1 MKTLGKRFK
10 RLVTVIWGD
19 GETNDLWKQIIKCSI
34 ACTASIIAVIT
45 PQAVQALGSATF
57 LAPMATT
64 FAHPGQRL
72 GTMIESLLMLL
83 LGSLLGLGWSILGT
97 FLASLVLEENPTAA
111 YAIRGLFFAVAS
123 MFHGYIRSASPRL
136 FLFVAFFL
144 ISCLIVLLHDT
155 PQVSWRL
162 FTNTYYPILIG
173 AGISFFVNLLMFP
186 ELSSSYLG
194 LSTID
199 ALCET
204 MDTLTRATHWFIT
217 PGGNFHEEMDQITL
231 TMTHTAKSLP
241 IKPKQKK
248 GRVRE
253 CLSRLLEPFPNP
265 FRPPQNRYRA
275 STEPVSLTNLSNLA
289 KKKDKLR
296 ARLSRCKAAQR
307 EVNYELSYSVL
318 PPSSMKP
325 LSTRQ
330 MSNLVQNTLTI
341 IGACENKY
349 LVLKNDDRYEDDD
362 VLSSERS
369 SSEHA
374 GIRRMNTF
382 DNYLQKVE
390 QAKPVREIEASSANM
405 LESIVERIRE
415 PVREFETRMKEAVR
429 LVIVCVAYCYDVRW
443 LPSGAPAPKGI
454 HLEELDFR
462 IDLFVEAI
470 SNFDSSCTMEL
481 RRSAMDKS
489 GHSIDFMPRLE
500 TFLISSFVLG
510 LRQSATHVLEMLKH
524 VRKNVEQRKARKNRV
539 SLWFPQHTNIQQWL
553 TSGGESD
560 GFVLPQAA
568 RKQARRGKAPPGSKS
583 KSHTQHEVEDGKPVP
598 AKVPDE
604 ERGIRFAEPEPQTE
618 QRSAIES
625 RQETE
630 RSDSMTTSRLLKMRG
645 KAADILEWIQDSEDL
660 LYACKITVALLLL
673 SWPALTSSC
682 NAWYQSVRGVWA
694 PMQLFLVFEVAIGT
708 SFHVFVVRLIG
719 VLIGCTIGFLSHLIG
734 SGSKVAMVFILII
747 GIVPSFYVQLG
758 TRYVKAGMVAIVSMV
773 VVALSAMG
781 GYDTALENFYQR
793 LTAFIIGGTV
803 ALVVELILFPV
814 RARDRLVESLSA
826 SVKQIE
832 NMQYAMA
839 VGLDSPIKPDFR
851 DPGLHK
857 RFVHARNK
865 ARGALAAAQTFLPF
879 CSTEPRLK
887 GSFKPLEFLY
897 REMVFV
903 LHQIIDRMDTAV
915 LLRKEYGSSILED
928 LNPQVHAYRRNV
940 ASSITLTLFSVSEAL
955 KLWQPLPQFLPSS
968 RLAQLRL
975 INHVREVVT
984 SRSGTQT
991 PAGGPPSI
999 LNENGELADQIAYLI
1014 TQKRFLSW
1022 NASTSGQM
1030 EIVEYLEELVI
1041 LTKHLVGV
1049 NAFRS
1054 GLLEKPSYDN
1064 YQKRTHANRL
1074 PLSRMPTAESDTAGV
1089 PAEEVPTAPSAFG
1102 PIESRASG
1110 LQRTQTIRRAGHLGE
1125 RLDRTEG
1132 NEKAVDSDSEEDI
1145 PMSLQRVGSRLCD
1158 NNTLIRRRTI
1168 TLSQD
1173 SR

>member
-1 MKTLGKRFK
+1 MKTLGKSLK

-19 GETNDLWKQIIKCSI
+19 VETNDLWKQIIKCSI
-34 ACTASIIAVIT
+34 ACTLSIIAVIT
-45 PQAVQALGSATF
+45 PRADQALGTATF

-72 GTMIESLLMLL
+72 GVMIESLLMVL
-83 LGSLLGLGWSILGT
+83 LGSLLGLGWSILGI
-97 FLASLVLEENPTAA
+97 FLASLISEENLTAA
-111 YAIRGLFFAVAS
+111 YAIRGIFLAVAS
-123 MFHGYIRSASPRL
+123 MLHGYIRSASPRV

-144 ISCLIVLLHDT
+144 ISCLVVLLHSN
-155 PQVSWRL
+155 PQVSWKL
-162 FTNTYYPILIG
+162 FINVYYPILIG
-173 AGISFFVNLLMFP
+173 CGISFFVNLLMFP

-204 MDTLTRATHWFIT
+204 MDTLTRATHWFVT
-217 PGGNFHEEMDQITL
+217 PGGNSYEELDQITL

-241 IKPKQKK
+241 IKPKQKN
-248 GRVRE
+248 GCVRKF
-253 CLSRLLEPFPNP
+253 LSRLSKPFPNP
-265 FRPPQNRYRA
+265 FRPPQNRYKA
-275 STEPVSLTNLSNLA
+275 STEPVGLTNLSSLA

-296 ARLSRCKAAQR
+296 ARLARCKAAQR
-307 EVNYELSYSVL
+307 EVNYELSISAL

-325 LSTRQ
+325 LSTLQ
-330 MSNLVQNTLTI
+330 MGNLVQNTITI

-349 LVLKNDDRYEDDD
+349 VVLENDDRYEDDD
-362 VLSSERS
+362 VSSSERS

-382 DNYLQKVE
+382 DNYVQKVE
-390 QAKPVREIEASSANM
+390 QAKPVREIEASSANL

-415 PVREFETRMKEAVR
+415 PVREFEAQMKEAVR

-462 IDLFVEAI
+462 IDLFIEAI
-470 SNFDSSCTMEL
+470 TNFDSSCTMEL

-510 LRQSATHVLEMLKH
+510 LRQSATQVLQMLKH
-524 VRKNVEQRKARKNRV
+524 VRKTVEQRKARKNRASV
-539 SLWFPQHTNIQQWL
+539 WFPQHTNIQQWL

-568 RKQARRGKAPPGSKS
+568 RKQARRGKASPGSKS
-583 KSHTQHEVEDGKPVP
+583 KVHTQHGGKDGKPVL
-598 AKVPDE
+598 AKVIDE
-604 ERGIRFAEPEPQTE
+604 EKGIRFAEPESQMS
-618 QRSAIES
+618 QRNVIES
-625 RQETE
+625 KQETE
-630 RSDSMTTSRLLKMRG
+630 RPDTMATSKLLKIRG

-660 LYACKITVALLLL
+660 LYACKLTVALLLL
-673 SWPALTSSC
+673 SWPALTSSYGE
-682 NAWYQSVRGVWA
+682 WYQLIRGIWA

-708 SFHVFVVRLIG
+708 SFHVFFVRLAG
-719 VLIGCTIGFLSHLIG
+719 VIFGCTIGYLSYLIG
-734 SGSKVAMVFILII
+734 SGSRVAMVLILIA
-747 GIVPSFYVQLG
+747 GIIPSFYIQLG
-758 TRYVKAGMVAIVSMV
+758 TKYVKAGMVATVSMV
-773 VVALSAMG
+773 VVAIGTMNGSG
-781 GYDTALENFYQR
+781 PALDNFYKR
-793 LTAFIIGGTV
+793 LTAFVIGGIV
-803 ALVVELILFPV
+803 ALVVELVLYPV

-865 ARGALAAAQTFLPF
+865 ARGALAAAETFLPF

-887 GSFKPLEFLY
+887 GSFKPLRFLY
-897 REMVFV
+897 TEMVFV

-915 LLRKEYGSSILED
+915 LLRKEYGSSVLED

-955 KLWQPLPQFLPSS
+955 KLWQPLPQFLPSI

-975 INHVREVVT
+975 INHVREIIA

-999 LNENGELADQIAYLI
+999 FNENGELAEQIAYLI

-1030 EIVEYLEELVI
+1030 EIIEYLEELVT
-1041 LTKHLVGV
+1041 LTKYLVGE
-1049 NAFRS
+1049 NSFRS
-1054 GLLEKPSYDN
+1054 GLLERPSYDN

-1074 PLSRMPTAESDTAGV
+1074 PLSRMPSAESDAAGV
-1089 PAEEVPTAPSAFG
+1089 PAEEVPTAPSIFV

-1110 LQRTQTIRRAGHLGE
+1110 LRRTQTIHRANHPGG
-1125 RLDRTEG
+1125 RFDRTES

-1158 NNTLIRRRTI
+1158 NNTAIRRRTI

-1173 SR
+1173 DR